1 MTIVTRIW
9 GHRDE
14 RSAAKRRQKLLAC
27 ILIAASLSIAT
38 GARAAKATSL
48 LSLPAGTQA
57 FYLTEGPGE
66 DVWYSGIHV
75 TGGFD
80 WKSVIGRVGPS
91 GETTDFPLPGGRS
104 AGSIVAGPDGDLWFT
119 EGVANA
125 IGSEVAKIGR
135 VSPSGQFSE
144 YRLDNAV
151 GWAGSIALGADENLW
166 FTERFERSG
175 KRRSEIGHISSAGKV
190 TRFPLPAR
198 DVPIAIVAGP
208 EGNLWFTE
216 RPASQARRRGPSKI
230 GRITLK
236 GRITQFPLPDKS
248 RVPGLIA
255 VGPDGNL
262 WFAEAPAPYG
272 RQVWPNKIGRIT
284 PSGSITQFSVPGRGG
299 TRAVAAGPGG
309 AIWFIAGIGTG
320 SRSAIDSVTP
330 EGKAAQPTCIDPS
343 CELLLNAL
351 AARPDGQLWFAGA
364 KRPIGKVPFS
374 EEPGFVGV
382 LRP

>member
-1 MTIVTRIW
+1 VNQIGRI
-9 GHRDE
+9 
-14 RSAAKRRQKLLAC
+14 
-27 ILIAASLSIAT
+27 T
-38 GARAAKATSL
+38 
-48 LSLPAGTQA
+48 PAGVV
-57 FYLTEGPGE
+57 TE
-66 DVWYSGIHV
+66 
-75 TGGFD
+75 
-80 WKSVIGRVGPS
+80 
-91 GETTDFPLPGGRS
+91 FPLPNP
-104 AGSIVAGPDGDLWFT
+104 GSQPAVIAPGPD
-119 EGVANA
+119 
-125 IGSEVAKIGR
+125 
-135 VSPSGQFSE
+135 
-144 YRLDNAV
+144 
-151 GWAGSIALGADENLW
+151 
-166 FTERFERSG
+166 
-175 KRRSEIGHISSAGKV
+175 
-190 TRFPLPAR
+190 
-198 DVPIAIVAGP
+198 
-208 EGNLWFTE
+208 GNLWFTE
-216 RPASQARRRGPSKI
+216 GLGNRI
-230 GRITLK
+230 GRITTA
-236 GRITQFPLPDKS
+236 GVITEFV
-248 RVPGLIA
+248 VPTASSYPAGIA
-255 VGPDGNL
+255 AGPDGNL